1 VIPSILFVSVFFIP
15 EVRTSSIFPLS
26 HVLTMCSKSPRWF
39 LVRDRPEDA
48 IKSLRAYRKGRFT
61 EDQIMEEFAA
71 QQAMT
76 RITTEKGGFK
86 EMWQGT
92 NLKRSLIV
100 IGANFCIQITGQGKF
115 SGMSFHI
122 LALTTSSQHSQASTA
137 LSFSSK
143 WAQ

>member
-1 VIPSILFVSVFFIP
+1 
-15 EVRTSSIFPLS
+15 
-26 HVLTMCSKSPRWF
+26 
-39 LVRDRPEDA
+39 VRDRPEDA
-48 IKSLRAYRKGRFT
+48 IRSLRAYRKGRYT

-71 QQAMT
+71 QQAMI

-100 IGANFCIQITGQGKF
+100 VGANFCIQITGQGKF
-115 SGMSFHI
+115 SDDSIHI
-122 LALTTSSQHSQASTA
+122 PTLTSSVQHLQANTA
-137 LSFSSK
+137 LSSSSK